1 MLQEYTIYK
10 IPFEIPQEII
20 EDFENQLKKAG
31 PIFNTKKNDNKRR
44 QSNLKMTKSNIPFMT
59 ALNDFLDDVLDL
71 CTRNASNW
79 VLLESKP
86 GCKAQL
92 AHIDYENTPELHAC
106 KEVDLPLLVLV
117 SLQPNTSIYVWE
129 NSPDVIKGIYKGEP
143 ITPTRVSLD
152 AGDVFVFRAD
162 LVHAGGDYHSHNIRM
177 HCYMDS
183 PAVHRDPNRTFI
195 ISKHASEDVKKYIC
209 EVIS

>member
-1 MLQEYTIYK
+1 MYSLVENVKPFFSSYFFHDLFGGTAEMEYTLRYISAMGSM
-10 IPFEIPQEII
+10 I
-20 EDFENQLKKAG
+20 G
-31 PIFNTKKNDNKRR
+31 
-44 QSNLKMTKSNIPFMT
+44 S
-59 ALNDFLDDVLDL
+59 DVL
-71 CTRNASNW
+71 S
-79 VLLESKP
+79 
-86 GCKAQL
+86 
-92 AHIDYENTPELHAC
+92 
-106 KEVDLPLLVLV
+106 PLV
-117 SLQPNTSIYVWE
+117 
-129 NSPDVIKGIYKGEP
+129 VIKGIYKGEP